1 MTTRRLRL
9 FVILLLVGGLL
20 AVASLIVLSPPPLM
34 AADPS
39 NDVYFH
45 TPGVPSGPSAPTAND
60 NHYPQ
65 VGSLDSRLLMWF
77 IIQQHTYFGGFV
89 LALPVFCVL
98 LEFLGLVARNPAMA
112 LRYDGLAQ
120 DLLKVAL
127 LALSV
132 TAAVGSLMLTM
143 FITLYPSF
151 MQYMG
156 GTFKGMM
163 PLYAL
168 VFVGTTFLTIAYYY
182 SWERMAAPGTK
193 WIHLSIGLLAVVCG
207 TSLLLLANS
216 WSAFMMAPSGVDG
229 QGRYLGNPWH
239 LLRSAL
245 WNPLNLHRFLA
256 DIMSGGAVVLAYACY
271 RFFSGKS
278 QEERA
283 YYDWVG

>member
-1 MTTRRLRL
+1 MIKRLPL
-9 FVILLLVGGLL
+9 PSVILLLCGLL
-20 AVASLIVLSPPPLM
+20 VAASVLLLNPPLLV

-39 NDVYFH
+39 ADVYFH
-45 TPGVPSGPSAPTAND
+45 TPGVPDGPSAPTANE

-89 LALPVFCVL
+89 LALPIFCVL

-112 LRYDGLAQ
+112 VRYDGLAQ

-132 TAAVGSLMLTM
+132 TAAVGSVMLTM

-156 GTFKGMM
+156 GTFKVMM

-182 SWERMAAPGTK
+182 SWDRMAAP
-193 WIHLSIGLLAVVCG
+193 
-207 TSLLLLANS
+207 
-216 WSAFMMAPSGVDG
+216 
-229 QGRYLGNPWH
+229 
-239 LLRSAL
+239 
-245 WNPLNLHRFLA
+245 
-256 DIMSGGAVVLAYACY
+256 
-271 RFFSGKS
+271 
-278 QEERA
+278 
-283 YYDWVG
+283 

>member
-1 MTTRRLRL
+1 MDIHCSRPGRRAGFRHG
-9 FVILLLVGGLL
+9 IR
-20 AVASLIVLSPPPLM
+20 
-34 AADPS
+34 D
-39 NDVYFH
+39 FH

-89 LALPVFCVL
+89 LALPIFCVL
-98 LEFLGLVARNPAMA
+98 LELLGMAAKNPAMA

-132 TAAVGSLMLTM
+132 TAVVGSVMLTM
-143 FITLYPSF
+143 FVTLYPSF

-168 VFVGTTFLTIAYYY
+168 VFVGTTALTIVYYY
-182 SWERMAAPGTK
+182 SWDRMAAPGSK
-193 WIHLSIGLLAVVCG
+193 
-207 TSLLLLANS
+207 
-216 WSAFMMAPSGVDG
+216 
-229 QGRYLGNPWH
+229 
-239 LLRSAL
+239 
-245 WNPLNLHRFLA
+245 
-256 DIMSGGAVVLAYACY
+256 
-271 RFFSGKS
+271 
-278 QEERA
+278 
-283 YYDWVG
+283 